1 MTKTSTGILVINKAV
16 VPIRNDSAHGNSNGN
31 IVGIKQLEKLKRL
44 LFSEDGVLN
53 IIGLSEED

>member
-1 MTKTSTGILVINKAV
+1 MINKAV